1 MHFYVSEKYKTNGSA
16 LCISST
22 SITST
27 SISADIFKLEERDF
41 LLSTE
46 QETFWRGEAVI
57 FLHEVSPYKGQ
68 LQIMYEDGVG

>member
-22 SITST
+22 SIT

-46 QETFWRGEAVI
+46 QETFWRGKAVI